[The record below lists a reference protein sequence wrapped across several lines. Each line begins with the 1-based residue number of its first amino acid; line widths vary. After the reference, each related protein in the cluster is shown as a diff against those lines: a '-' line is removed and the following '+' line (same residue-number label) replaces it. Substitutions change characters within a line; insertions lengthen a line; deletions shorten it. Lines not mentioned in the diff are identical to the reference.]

1 MHAARTP
8 LAHSRAISA
17 PETSGRA
24 FTRRAATLHEDE
36 GDGPVR
42 VDPLEEFQQQRNAA
56 LEEQEPP
63 EVRKRNVRMTAFVA
77 VAAAVAAI
85 LI

>member
-1 MHAARTP
+1 M
-8 LAHSRAISA
+8 
-17 PETSGRA
+17 
-24 FTRRAATLHEDE
+24 
-36 GDGPVR
+36 
-42 VDPLEEFQQQRNAA
+42 DPLEEFQQQRNAA